1 MVDIIKLKDLTQQ
14 FALEKLREKCKSY
27 QQYRIENYGDSNQI
41 EYMDY
46 DLSDKT
52 IEYLV
57 FGIRDAVPDQFA
69 VYLNFTNKSYAQEL
83 LEHLD
88 VTYDVIKSR
97 QLVDDNTLKA
107 IDQAIEYASNALEL
121 DDEESLLFTCDTI
134 FNFDEDEDDLSKVQV
149 VSIPMEHV
157 DSEYEVFRDRL
168 CLHLGRLKEAL
179 ESALSASQELNEP
192 QLTNALTESLSAC
205 EELCK
210 YFGDQLN
217 NVNVNDFTQQEFEIC
232 EIEIDNEV
240 AKYKS
245 EYNQPVAVSW
255 KPYYYD
261 DPIQKNEFLERPRRC
276 IRRLEELLNVTLLK
290 RLNKSNQDLPNA
302 LPVSKVKEDFFW
314 YLSGTSNAIKRA
326 LTSELNGRIPSAKE
340 GSKEE
345 QVVNVFEASSK
356 HLIDKMFSLHEELQ
370 PYIKSTFQGSPPKKI
385 SQALTEDADNV
396 TNQARLRVLSELQE
410 LTNQLSSTA
419 DTYIAAYQDMLQQIH
434 DLKENSKS

>member
-1 MVDIIKLKDLTQQ
+1 MKLKDLNQQ
-14 FALEKLREKCKSY
+14 FALEQLREKCKSY
-27 QQYRIENYGDSNQI
+27 QQYRIETYSDSNQI

-46 DLSDKT
+46 DLSEKT

-83 LEHLD
+83 LERLD
-88 VTYDVIKSR
+88 DAYGIIKSR
-97 QLVDDNTLKA
+97 ELVDGNTLRA

-134 FNFDEDEDDLSKVQV
+134 FNFDEGEDDLSKVQV
-149 VSIPMEHV
+149 VSIPMERV

-168 CLHLGRLKEAL
+168 RLHLERLKEAL

-205 EELCK
+205 EELYK

-290 RLNKSNQDLPNA
+290 RLNKSNQALPNA
-302 LPVSKVKEDFFW
+302 LSVSKVKEDFFW

-326 LTSELNGRIPSAKE
+326 LTSELNSHIPSAKE
-340 GSKEE
+340 NSKEE
-345 QVVNVFEASSK
+345 QVIKLFEESTK

-385 SQALTEDADNV
+385 SQALTEDADNG
-396 TNQARLRVLSELQE
+396 TNQARLRVLSELQD
-410 LTNQLSSTA
+410 LTNQLSGTA
-419 DTYIAAYQDMLQQIH
+419 DAYIAAYQDMLQQVH
-434 DLKENSKS
+434 NLKENNKS

>member
-1 MVDIIKLKDLTQQ
+1 MKLKDLTQQ
-14 FALEKLREKCKSY
+14 FALEQLRKKCKSY
-27 QQYRIENYGDSNQI
+27 RYYRIETYGDPNQI

-88 VTYDVIKSR
+88 ATYDVIKSR
-97 QLVDDNTLKA
+97 QLVDDNTLRA
-107 IDQAIEYASNALEL
+107 IDQAIEYASNVLEL

-149 VSIPMEHV
+149 VSIPMEHT
-157 DSEYEVFRDRL
+157 DSEYEEFRDRL
-168 CLHLGRLKEAL
+168 RLHLERLKEAL

-192 QLTNALTESLSAC
+192 QLTSALTESLSAC
-205 EELCK
+205 EELYK

-326 LTSELNGRIPSAKE
+326 LTSELNSHIPSAKE
-340 GSKEE
+340 NSKEE
-345 QVVNVFEASSK
+345 QVVNVFEASTK

-385 SQALTEDADNV
+385 SQALTEDADNG

>member
-1 MVDIIKLKDLTQQ
+1 MKLKDLNQQ
-14 FALEKLREKCKSY
+14 FALEQLREKCKSY

-88 VTYDVIKSR
+88 EARKAIESR
-97 QLVDDNTLKA
+97 ELVNDDALEA
-107 IDQAIEYASNALEL
+107 IDQAIEYASNALDL
-121 DDEESLLFTCDTI
+121 DDEESLLFICDTI
-134 FNFDEDEDDLSKVQV
+134 FNFDEDDDDLSKVQV

-157 DSEYEVFRDRL
+157 DSGYEEFRDELRN
-168 CLHLGRLKEAL
+168 HLTRLKEAL
-179 ESALSASQELNEP
+179 ENALSASQELGEP
-192 QLTNALTESLSAC
+192 QLTNALTESLSVC
-205 EELCK
+205 EKLYK
-210 YFGDQLN
+210 YFADQLT
-217 NVNVNDFTQQEFEIC
+217 NVDINDFTQQEFEIC
-232 EIEIDNEV
+232 EIEIDDEV

-245 EYNQPVAVSW
+245 EYDQPVAVSW

-326 LTSELNGRIPSAKE
+326 LTSELNSHIPGAKE
-340 GSKEE
+340 NSKEE
-345 QVVNVFEASSK
+345 QVIKLFEESTK

-385 SQALTEDADNV
+385 SQALTEDADNG
-396 TNQARLRVLSELQE
+396 TNHARLRVLSELQN

-419 DTYIAAYQDMLQQIH
+419 DAYIAAYQDMLQQVH
-434 DLKENSKS
+434 NLKENNKS

>member
-1 MVDIIKLKDLTQQ
+1 MKMKDLTQQ
-14 FALEKLREKCKSY
+14 FALEQLREKCKSY

-168 CLHLGRLKEAL
+168 RLHLERLKEAL

-205 EELCK
+205 EELYK

-261 DPIQKNEFLERPRRC
+261 DPIQKSEFLERPRRC

-326 LTSELNGRIPSAKE
+326 LTSELNSHIPSAKE
-340 GSKEE
+340 NSKEE
-345 QVVNVFEASSK
+345 QVIKLFEESTK

-385 SQALTEDADNV
+385 SQALTEDADNG

-419 DTYIAAYQDMLQQIH
+419 DVYIAAYQDMLQQIH

>member
-1 MVDIIKLKDLTQQ
+1 MKLKDLNQQ
-14 FALEKLREKCKSY
+14 FALDQLREKCKSY
-27 QQYRIENYGDSNQI
+27 QQYRIETYGDSNQI

-69 VYLNFTNKSYAQEL
+69 VYLNFTNKSYTQEL

-88 VTYDVIKSR
+88 EARKVIASR
-97 QLVDDNTLKA
+97 ELVDDSTLEA
-107 IDQAIEYASNALEL
+107 IDQAIEYAVNALDL

-157 DSEYEVFRDRL
+157 DSEYEEFRDELRN
-168 CLHLGRLKEAL
+168 HLTRLKEAL
-179 ESALSASQELNEP
+179 ENALSASQELGEP
-192 QLTNALTESLSAC
+192 QLTNALTESLSVC
-205 EELCK
+205 EKLYK
-210 YFGDQLN
+210 YFADQLT
-217 NVNVNDFTQQEFEIC
+217 NVDVNGFTQHEFEIC
-232 EIEIDNEV
+232 EIEIDDEV

-245 EYNQPVAVSW
+245 EYDQPVAVSW

-276 IRRLEELLNVTLLK
+276 VRRLEELLNVTLLK

-326 LTSELNGRIPSAKE
+326 LTSELNSHIPSAKE
-340 GSKEE
+340 NSKEE
-345 QVVNVFEASSK
+345 QVIKSFEESTK

-385 SQALTEDADNV
+385 SQALTEDADNS
-396 TNQARLRVLSELQE
+396 TNQARLRVLSELQD

-419 DTYIAAYQDMLQQIH
+419 DAYIAAYQDMLQQVH
-434 DLKENSKS
+434 TLKENNKS

>member
-1 MVDIIKLKDLTQQ
+1 M
-14 FALEKLREKCKSY
+14 
-27 QQYRIENYGDSNQI
+27 
-41 EYMDY
+41 
-46 DLSDKT
+46 SDKT

-97 QLVDDNTLKA
+97 RLVDDNTLKA

-157 DSEYEVFRDRL
+157 DSEYEVFRNRL
-168 CLHLGRLKEAL
+168 RLHLGRLKEAL

-192 QLTNALTESLSAC
+192 QLTNTLTEALSAC
-205 EELCK
+205 EELYK

-217 NVNVNDFTQQEFEIC
+217 NVDTNSFTQQEFEIC

-302 LPVSKVKEDFFW
+302 LSVSKVKEDFFW
-314 YLSGTSNAIKRA
+314 YLSSTSNAIKRA
-326 LTSELNGRIPSAKE
+326 LTSELNSHIPSAKE
-340 GSKEE
+340 NSKEE
-345 QVVNVFEASSK
+345 QVIKLFEESTK

-370 PYIKSTFQGSPPKKI
+370 PYIKSTFQGSPSKKI

-396 TNQARLRVLSELQE
+396 TNQARLRVLSELQD

-419 DTYIAAYQDMLQQIH
+419 DAYIAAYQDMLQQVH
-434 DLKENSKS
+434 DLKENSKL